1 MGALDASRSLP
12 LAAHMLPQ
20 RVTRDVTARGVRM
33 RVIEAG
39 EGTPLVLIHG
49 FLVSHLVFDDI
60 IDALA
65 EHFYVI
71 APDLPGFGE
80 SEKPNPSRYPY
91 SVESFSEA
99 IADLIAA
106 YGVGRA
112 CVLGHGLGGA
122 VGITL
127 AAHYAELVTRLV
139 VVDPLCYPY
148 PPNRKL
154 RRPLWPVV
162 GSALFK
168 QLYGRR
174 SFRNYFKDEVFSD
187 RANISLS
194 RIDEFYKNFNT
205 PSARE
210 SAYAVLRNMLDT
222 RPVVARITRI
232 RHPTLVVWGRHDRI
246 FPAAFAMKLA
256 REVPDARLEL
266 MDAGHSPHEERPE
279 EFVSVVSEFFEGR
292 R

>member
-1 MGALDASRSLP
+1 
-12 LAAHMLPQ
+12 MLPQ

-60 IDALA
+60 IDELA
-65 EHFYVI
+65 RSFYVI

-106 YGVGRA
+106 YGLGRA
-112 CVLGHGLGGA
+112 CVLGHDLGGA

-127 AAHYAELVTRLV
+127 AAQHAELVTRLV
-139 VVDPLCYPY
+139 VTGPLCYPY

-154 RRPLWPVV
+154 RIPLWPVV
-162 GSALFK
+162 GGAIFK

-174 SFRNYFKDEVFSD
+174 SFRNYFRDEVFSD
-187 RANISLS
+187 RSQLPVD
-194 RIDEFYKNFNT
+194 RIDALYDYFNT

-222 RPVVARITRI
+222 RPVVARISRI
-232 RHPTLVVWGRHDRI
+232 RHPTLVVWGRNDRI
-246 FPAAFAMKLA
+246 FPAAFALKLA
-256 REVPDARLEL
+256 RDVPDSRLEL
-266 MDAGHSPHEERPE
+266 MDAGHSPQEEKPE
-279 EFVSVVSEFFEGR
+279 AFVAVVREFFEGR

>member
-1 MGALDASRSLP
+1 MVT
-12 LAAHMLPQ
+12 Q

-39 EGTPLVLIHG
+39 DGPPLVLVHD
-49 FLVSHLVFDDI
+49 FLVSHLAFDDI

-65 EHFYVI
+65 ERFYVI

-91 SVESFSEA
+91 SVEAFSEA
-99 IADLIAA
+99 VADLIAA
-106 YGVGRA
+106 YGVGRTF
-112 CVLGHGLGGA
+112 VLGHGLGGA
-122 VGITL
+122 VGLTL
-127 AAHYAELVTRLV
+127 AAHYAELVRRLV
-139 VVDPLCYPY
+139 VTGPLCYPH

-162 GSALFK
+162 GGAIFK

-174 SFRNYFKDEVFSD
+174 SFRNYFKDEVFSPG
-187 RANISLS
+187 ANIPIS
-194 RIDEFYKNFNT
+194 RIDAFYNYFNT

-222 RPVVARITRI
+222 RPVVARIARV

-246 FPAAFAMKLA
+246 FPAAFATKLA
-256 REVPDARLEL
+256 REIPDARLEL
-266 MDAGHSPHEERPE
+266 MDAGHAPHEEQPDA
-279 EFVSVVSEFFEGR
+279 FVGVVSEFFEGKR
-292 R
+292 

>member
-1 MGALDASRSLP
+1 MVA
-12 LAAHMLPQ
+12 Q

-49 FLVSHLVFDDI
+49 FLGSHLVFDDI
-60 IDALA
+60 IDELA
-65 EHFYVI
+65 QSFYVI

-80 SEKPNPSRYPY
+80 SEKPNPARYPY
-91 SVESFSEA
+91 NVEAFAEA
-99 IADLIAA
+99 VADLISA

-112 CVLGHGLGGA
+112 CVLGHDIGGA

-127 AAHYAELVTRLV
+127 AARYAELVTRLV
-139 VVDPLCYPY
+139 VVGPLCYPN

-154 RRPLWPVV
+154 RVPLWPVIG
-162 GSALFK
+162 GSIFK
-168 QLYGRR
+168 QLFGRR

-187 RANISLS
+187 QTNLPIS
-194 RIDEFYKNFNT
+194 RIDEFYGYFNT

-222 RPVVARITRI
+222 RAIVARIARI

-256 REVPDARLEL
+256 REIPDSRLEL
-266 MDAGHSPHEERPE
+266 MDAGHSPQEERPAQ
-279 EFVSVVSEFFEGR
+279 FVAVVREFFEGR

>member
-1 MGALDASRSLP
+1 MI
-12 LAAHMLPQ
+12 PQ

-33 RVIEAG
+33 RVTEAG
-39 EGTPLVLIHG
+39 SGTPLVLIHG
-49 FLVSHLVFDDI
+49 FLTSHLVFDDI
-60 IDALA
+60 IDELA
-65 EHFYVI
+65 KSFYVI

-112 CVLGHGLGGA
+112 CVLGHDLGGA
-122 VGITL
+122 VAITL

-139 VVDPLCYPY
+139 VVGPLCYPY

-154 RRPLWPVV
+154 RIPLWPVV
-162 GSALFK
+162 GGAIFK

-187 RANISLS
+187 RSHVPLS
-194 RIDEFYKNFNT
+194 RIDEFYRFFNT

-210 SAYAVLRNMLDT
+210 SAYAVMRNMLDT
-222 RPVVARITRI
+222 RSTVARISRI
-232 RHPTLVVWGRHDRI
+232 RHPTLVVWGRNDRI
-246 FPAAFAMKLA
+246 FPAAFAPKLA
-256 REVPDARLEL
+256 REVPESRLEL
-266 MDAGHSPHEERPE
+266 IDAGHSPHEEKPE
-279 EFVSVVSEFFEGR
+279 LLVSVVREFFEGR

>member
-1 MGALDASRSLP
+1 
-12 LAAHMLPQ
+12 
-20 RVTRDVTARGVRM
+20 M

-49 FLVSHLVFDDI
+49 FLVNHQVFDDI
-60 IDALA
+60 IDTLA
-65 EHFYVI
+65 QSFYVI

-80 SEKPNPSRYPY
+80 SEKPNPARYPY
-91 SVESFSEA
+91 SVESFAEA

-106 YGVGRA
+106 YGLGRA
-112 CVLGHGLGGA
+112 CVLGHDLGGA

-127 AAHYAELVTRLV
+127 AAQHAELVTRLV
-139 VVDPLCYPY
+139 VVGPLCYPH

-154 RRPLWPVV
+154 RVPLWPVV
-162 GSALFK
+162 GGAIFK

-174 SFRNYFKDEVFSD
+174 SFRNYFKDEVFSP
-187 RANISLS
+187 RADVPLP
-194 RIDEFYKNFNT
+194 RIDDFYGYFNS

-222 RPVVARITRI
+222 RPVVARISRI

-256 REVPDARLEL
+256 REVNDSRLEL
-266 MDAGHSPHEERPE
+266 MDAGHSPHEERPA